1 MSGLLECLA
10 SFGAA
15 ILLRPDLEFIQLHIM
30 SEVRV
35 RFAPS
40 PTGFFHIGSARTALF
55 NWLYARH
62 TGGQFILRI
71 EDTDKERN
79 TEEALRVL
87 IDGMR
92 WLGLDWDEG
101 PEVGG
106 EYGPYFQSER
116 QHIYEE
122 YLQKLKDAGRTYEKD
137 GAIWFKLEGER
148 YTEYD
153 DFKKAE
159 VEKVRTEP
167 VVIDDAVRGRVE
179 RAEELDFVLVRKD
192 GNPVFH
198 LVNVVD
204 DITMGITHVIRGEDH
219 LSNTS
224 KHVELFKAFGVEPPV
239 FAHIPLILKESGPG
253 KMSKRDKGAL
263 IEEYEERGFLAAAV
277 RNYISLLG
285 WNPKD
290 GRESEKMDI
299 EEIVALF
306 DFPGINKGNA
316 RFDEK
321 KLSALNAE
329 YLRELNLGSFAFMAA
344 PILSQAGVIDEKTDE
359 DYLQAV
365 LGLCQPK
372 ARSLDTLGELCGYF
386 FKDEYALDEKTAG
399 KIAKKADPK
408 ELLKEVLPLFESLE
422 VFTADSL
429 KAALEAFAESKGQ
442 KVFAYF
448 PAIRFALSG
457 QGGGPDLLPMLEV
470 MGKARVV
477 SRIKAF
483 TM

>member
-1 MSGLLECLA
+1 
-10 SFGAA
+10 
-15 ILLRPDLEFIQLHIM
+15 M

-62 TGGQFILRI
+62 TGGKFILRV
-71 EDTDKERN
+71 EDTDKQRN

-87 IDGMR
+87 FEGMR

-101 PEVGG
+101 PEVDGA
-106 EYGPYFQSER
+106 YGPYFQSER
-116 QHIYEE
+116 QSVYDE
-122 YLQKLKDAGRTYEKD
+122 YLSRLKDAGRTYEKD

-148 YTEYD
+148 YTTYD

-159 VEKVRTEP
+159 VEKVKTVP
-167 VVIDDAVRGRVE
+167 VVIEDAVRGRVE
-179 RAEELDFVLVRKD
+179 RAEEMDFVIVRKD

-198 LVNVVD
+198 FVNVVD
-204 DITMGITHVIRGEDH
+204 DIAMGITHVIRGEDH

-224 KHVELFKAFGVEPPV
+224 KHVELFNAFGVEPPK

-263 IEEYEERGFLAAAV
+263 IEDYEQRGFLPAAV
-277 RNYISLLG
+277 RNYICLLG
-285 WNPKD
+285 WSPKD
-290 GRESEKMDI
+290 DQEKMDI
-299 EEIVALF
+299 GEIIERF

-316 RFDEK
+316 RFDEQ
-321 KLSALNAE
+321 KLAALNSE
-329 YLRELNLGSFAFMAA
+329 YLREMEIGSFTFLVR
-344 PILSQAGVIDEKTDE
+344 PILAEAGVVAEDEDE

-365 LGLCQPK
+365 LKLAQPK
-372 ARSLDTLGELCGYF
+372 ARSLEDLPDYLRYF
-386 FKDEYALDEKTAG
+386 FNETYTSDEKVAG

-408 ELLKEVLPLFESLE
+408 ALIAEILPVLEGLDNFDAESIK
-422 VFTADSL
+422 S
-429 KAALEAFAESKGQ
+429 ALEAHAEGQGQ

-448 PAIRFALSG
+448 PALRFAVSG

-470 MGKARVV
+470 MGRERVLG
-477 SRIKAF
+477 RLGAF
-483 TM
+483 AG

>member
-1 MSGLLECLA
+1 MS
-10 SFGAA
+10 
-15 ILLRPDLEFIQLHIM
+15 Q
-30 SEVRV
+30 VRV

-62 TGGQFILRI
+62 AGGKFILRI
-71 EDTDKERN
+71 EDTDKARN
-79 TEEALRVL
+79 TDEALRVL
-87 IDGMR
+87 LEGMS
-92 WLGLDWDEG
+92 WMGMDWDEG

-106 EYGPYFQSER
+106 DYGPYFQSQR
-116 QHIYEE
+116 QAIYDE

-148 YTEYD
+148 YSEYD

-159 VEKVRTEP
+159 VEKVKAAP

-179 RAEELDFVLVRKD
+179 RAEEMDFVIVRKD

-198 LVNVVD
+198 FVNVVD
-204 DITMGITHVIRGEDH
+204 DIAMGITHVIRGEDH

-224 KHVELFKAFGVEPPV
+224 KHVELFHAFGVKPPV

-263 IEEYEERGFLAAAV
+263 IEDYAQRGFLATAV
-277 RNYISLLG
+277 RNYIALLG

-290 GRESEKMDI
+290 EREKMDI
-299 EEIVALF
+299 DEIIELF
-306 DFPGINKGNA
+306 DFPGINKGNS

-321 KLSALNAE
+321 KLSALNTE
-329 YLRELNLGSFAFMAA
+329 YLREMPIETYTWLAR
-344 PILSQAGVIDEKTDE
+344 PILHSAGVIEEDADE
-359 DYLQAV
+359 DYIQSV
-365 LGLCQPK
+365 LKLCQGK
-372 ARSLDTLGELCGYF
+372 ARGLDDLADFCRYF
-386 FKDEYALDEKTAG
+386 FQGDYALDEKVGA

-408 ELLKEVLPLFESLE
+408 ELIAEILPVLEGLADFAAEPLQ
-422 VFTADSL
+422 
-429 KAALEAFAESKGQ
+429 AALEAHAASQGA

-448 PAIRFALSG
+448 PALRYALSG
-457 QGGGPDLLPMLEV
+457 QGGGPDLLPMLAVLGQE
-470 MGKARVV
+470 RVLERLKRFV
-477 SRIKAF
+477 G
-483 TM
+483 